1 MKKILI
7 GLVAMIALASCANHG
22 KKIKIDGTKAD
33 VYFKGDGVT
42 EEDAKKAGDYLK
54 REFLPSDDKEASMQ
68 ITREG
73 DVYTMRF
80 VYDKKYYDT
89 ANVDDAFKMIAA
101 GLSKE
106 VFGGKKVDIALADKQ
121 FKDFKTIPYDESV
134 AKRMETLDPGT
145 ADLNTGW
152 KKSDFEHE
160 SAGGVDFY
168 WLGIPDEESKRIAD
182 YIISNGSFAGGTAE
196 IYMTKDEESGRTILR
211 FPMIESA
218 RTDPELLDVVAK
230 ISQQIKDN
238 VFPNE
243 AYSFYVTDEML
254 NKVKA
259 WDY

>member
-7 GLVAMIALASCANHG
+7 GLVAMIALASCTNHG
-22 KKIKIDGTKAD
+22 KKIKIDGTKAE
-33 VYFKGDGVT
+33 VYIKGDGVT
-42 EEDAKKAGDYLK
+42 EDDAKKAGDYLK

-80 VYDKKYYDT
+80 VYDKKVYDT
-89 ANVDDAFKMIAA
+89 LKNVDEAFKMIAA

-106 VFGGKKVDIALADKQ
+106 AFGGKKVDIALSDKH
-121 FKDFKTIPYDESV
+121 FKDYKNIPFDEAV
-134 AKRMETLDPGT
+134 AKSMENPDPVT
-145 ADLNTGW
+145 ADETTGLS
-152 KKSDFEHE
+152 KSDFEHD

-168 WLGIPDEESKRIAD
+168 WLGITDDESKRIAD
-182 YIISNGSFAGGTAE
+182 YIVSNGSFAGGTAE
-196 IYMTKDEESGRTILR
+196 IYMTKESGRTVLR

-230 ISQQIKDN
+230 VSQQIKDN

-243 AYSFYVTDEML
+243 PYSFFVTDESM
-254 NKVKA
+254 NKVKG

>member
-7 GLVAMIALASCANHG
+7 GLVAMITLASCTNHG
-22 KKIKIDGTKAD
+22 KKIKIDGTKAE
-33 VYFKGDGVT
+33 VYIKGDGVT
-42 EEDAKKAGDYLK
+42 EDEAKKAGDYLK
-54 REFLPSDDKEASMQ
+54 KEFLPSNDKEASMQ
-68 ITREG
+68 ITRDG

-80 VYDKKYYDT
+80 VYDKKHYDT

-106 VFGGKKVDIALADKQ
+106 VFSGKKVDIALSDKH
-121 FKDFKTIPYDESV
+121 FKDYKNIPFDEAV
-134 AKRMETLDPGT
+134 AKRMEIPDPVT
-145 ADLNTGW
+145 SDDDTGLG
-152 KKSDFEHE
+152 KSDFEHA

-168 WLGIPDEESKRIAD
+168 WLGITDDESKRIAD
-182 YIISNGSFAGGTAE
+182 YIVSNGAFAGGSAE
-196 IYMTKDEESGRTILR
+196 IYMTRESGRTVLR

-218 RTDPELLDVVAK
+218 RTDPELLEVVATV
-230 ISQQIKDN
+230 SRQIKDN

-243 AYSFYVTDEML
+243 AYSFYATDELL